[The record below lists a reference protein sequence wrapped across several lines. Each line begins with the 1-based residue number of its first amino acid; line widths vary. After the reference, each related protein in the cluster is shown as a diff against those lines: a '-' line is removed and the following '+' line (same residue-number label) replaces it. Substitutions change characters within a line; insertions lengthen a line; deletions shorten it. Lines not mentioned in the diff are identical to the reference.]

1 MQIKDGGEN
10 QYIGVI
16 EQGEYEEEEEVGG
29 AMAEGEIGRYGG
41 VDVGG
46 FFGVDVDEFVLGVIA
61 GVCVSAAA

>member
-1 MQIKDGGEN
+1 MQIKYGGED

-46 FFGVDVDEFVLGVIA
+46 FFGIDVDVFMLRVIVVVFV
-61 GVCVSAAA
+61 AAA